1 MDHLSKHFSRRR
13 FLQTT
18 AGVTGAM
25 AMGGF
30 ASASRVMAQSPMA
43 GPTGTFNFMTWSDH
57 FYQEQLDAITAAID
71 ITPSI
76 SELAGNAEG
85 FIRLGEVGGQLD
97 MISGDALWVPR
108 YFEDGLIDAWDINE
122 LEVSKGLYSL
132 AREFDI
138 WTTPAGYLGYPF
150 GWSPVQ
156 IYYDPAHVS
165 PAPDSWEVLLDPKY
179 AGRVMVENQ
188 PEEVPAYMGKLAGV
202 ADPYN
207 MTTEELA
214 QAKELMIRL
223 KPNVLRLAQQNTD
236 VVNALTN
243 GEVWLATGN
252 LGYDERVREA
262 GGPEIKVFTPKEGT
276 IGWMDAEMIVTGGA
290 NSALVRPWLEMAQTP
305 EHIAE
310 NFLRYGRPLFNEAA
324 YKVLVNN
331 GHQERAD
338 RFLYNK
344 PETVQTMTLK
354 GPGTSTQAAIE
365 AFNEVF
371 GA

>member
-1 MDHLSKHFSRRR
+1 MQHWNRQLSRRR
-13 FLQTT
+13 FLQAT
-18 AGVTGAM
+18 AGATGAM
-25 AMGGF
+25 AMGGL
-30 ASASRVMAQSPMA
+30 ASASRVMAQSAVA
-43 GPTGTFNFMTWSDH
+43 GPTGSFNWMTWNDH
-57 FYQEQLDAITAAID
+57 FYQEQLDAITAAAD

-85 FIRLGEVGGQLD
+85 FVRVGEVGGQLD

-108 YFEDGLIDAWDINE
+108 YYADGHIEAWDINE
-122 LEVSKGLYSL
+122 LAVSKDLYPL
-132 AREFDI
+132 AREFEM
-138 WTTPAGYLGYPF
+138 WSTPEGYLGFPF

-165 PAPDSWEVLLDPKY
+165 PEPDSWEVLLDPKY
-179 AGRVMVENQ
+179 VGRVMVENQ
-188 PEEVPAYMGKLAGV
+188 PEEIPAYMGKLAGA

-207 MTTEELA
+207 MTPEELA
-214 QAKELMIRL
+214 QAKELMFRL

-236 VVNALTN
+236 VVAALAS

-252 LGYDERVREA
+252 LGYDERVLEA
-262 GGPEIKVFTPKEGT
+262 GGPQLKVFTPKEGT
-276 IGWMDAEMIVTGGA
+276 IGWMDAEMIVKDGA
-290 NSALVRPWLEMAQTP
+290 NTALVRPWLELAETP

-310 NFLRYGRPLFNEAA
+310 NFLRYGRPLFNESA
-324 YKVLVNN
+324 YKVLVDN
-331 GHQERAD
+331 GHGERAD

-344 PETVQTMTLK
+344 PETVLEMTLK
-354 GPGTSTQAAIE
+354 GPGVSTQGAIE